1 MINSYLFYDEI
12 NNYEFLCEENRNK
25 LLKLNKELEEYQNKI
40 EEDTIQKIKEKIK
53 KIINNIH

>member
-1 MINSYLFYDEI
+1 MNSYLFNDEI
-12 NNYEFLCEENRNK
+12 NNYEFLSEENRNK

>member
-12 NNYEFLCEENRNK
+12 NNNEFLCEENRNK

-53 KIINNIH
+53 KK